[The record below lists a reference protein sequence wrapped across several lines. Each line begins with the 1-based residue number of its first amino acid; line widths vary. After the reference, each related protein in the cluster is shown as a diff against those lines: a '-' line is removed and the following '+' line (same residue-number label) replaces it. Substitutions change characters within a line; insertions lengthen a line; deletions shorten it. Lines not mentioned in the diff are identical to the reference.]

1 MGPNE
6 NLSTF
11 TKYCKYFRVI
21 QYPETFN
28 HLTMKKLFILFLFAI
43 TGASAQDVVKF
54 SAEIKNRNSDSLE
67 ISSRKFSKVLKADA
81 KGVIA
86 GSFAVEPGFYQL
98 NDGTEVTTLY
108 LKNGYDLK
116 LNMDAKMFDESI
128 KYRGNGAAGNN
139 LLAKRYLDN
148 EEFFMKIDEFKED
161 NNVLLKA
168 IDKRKQDGLAELSKA
183 KDVDQSLR
191 DLIAKQIE
199 DEDKELREY
208 ADQLRKMGEMRGK
221 PSPAF
226 TFENHKGGTTSL
238 TDLKG
243 KYVYIDVW
251 ATWCAPCRAEIPYL
265 QETEKKYH
273 GKNIEFVSISVDTKR
288 DYQTW
293 KKMVADQS
301 LGGIQL
307 IADKDWKSDFVT
319 SYGINGIP
327 RFILIDPQGNVVDA
341 DAPRPSSPAL
351 VTKLDKLLK

>member
-1 MGPNE
+1 
-6 NLSTF
+6 
-11 TKYCKYFRVI
+11 
-21 QYPETFN
+21 
-28 HLTMKKLFILFLFAI
+28 MKQIFIILLLA
-43 TGASAQDVVKF
+43 TAGANAQDVVKF
-54 SAEIKNRNSDSLE
+54 SAGIKNRNSDSLE
-67 ISSRKFSKVLKADA
+67 ISSRKFKKVLKADA
-81 KGVIA
+81 KGTIA

-98 NDGTEVTTLY
+98 NDGTEVTTVY

-116 LNMDAKMFDESI
+116 LSMDATIFDESI
-128 KYRGNGAAGNN
+128 KYKGNGAAGNN

-148 EEFFMKIDEFKED
+148 EQFFTKIDELKED

-168 IDKRKQDGLAELSKA
+168 IDKRKQEGLAELGKT
-183 KDVDQSLR
+183 KDIDQSLR

-199 DEDKELREY
+199 EEDKELREY
-208 ADQLRKMGEMRGK
+208 AEQLRKMGEMRGK

-238 TDLKG
+238 ADLKG

-265 QETEKKYH
+265 QAIEKKYH

-288 DYQTW
+288 DYATW

-307 IADKDWKSDFVT
+307 IADKDWKSDFIT
-319 SYGINGIP
+319 AYGINSIP
-327 RFILIDPQGNVVDA
+327 RFILVDPQGNVVDA
-341 DAPRPSSPAL
+341 DAPRPSSPVL
-351 VTKLDKLLK
+351 STKLDKLFK